1 MIQNVVQRMN
11 TFFPLLL
18 RDVISKYLLK
28 CTSKIS
34 FFEILLIGSLKLIF
48 SKFKWLK
55 NPTRSLLDFI
65 YFAMEVAFIIAH
77 CFEVL
82 VSVVISSGLRFS

>member
-1 MIQNVVQRMN
+1 MIQNVVQKMN

-34 FFEILLIGSLKLIF
+34 FFEIHLIVSLKLLF
-48 SKFKWLK
+48 STFKWLK
-55 NPTRSLLDFI
+55 NPYRCVLDFI
-65 YFAMEVAFIIAH
+65 YFAMEVPFRIAH

-82 VSVVISSGLRFS
+82 VSVVISSDLRFS